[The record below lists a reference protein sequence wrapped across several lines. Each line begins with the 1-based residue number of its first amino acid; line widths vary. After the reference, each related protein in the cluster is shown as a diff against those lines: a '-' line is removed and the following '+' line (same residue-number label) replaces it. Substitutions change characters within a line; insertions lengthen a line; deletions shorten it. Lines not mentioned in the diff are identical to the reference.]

1 MMFRNQ
7 KRCKNNKHM
16 NKQQRNELMMTSVTR
31 VFMSLRLFVQ
41 IISVTAAHCRSASCW
56 FSLQVLGSAA
66 AARRSEA
73 QRQKSVFEQMMFLVA
88 EMMK

>member
-1 MMFRNQ
+1 
-7 KRCKNNKHM
+7 M

-56 FSLQVLGSAA
+56 RHFEPLRTVGWFSLQVLGSAA
-66 AARRSEA
+66 AARCSEA